1 MKIPQELRELIESG
15 ALAHFVTLNPDG
27 GPQVTAIWVGLDGD
41 DVSAAH
47 LPYEKKLKNI
57 QRDPRVAISLQAN
70 TKNAMGL
77 AEYAVLYGVARI
89 SEGGAPELLQKL
101 AGVYIGADVKFPPMD
116 DPPPGYITHVRV
128 DKIGGVG
135 PWTG

>member
-70 TKNAMGL
+70 TKNAMG
-77 AEYAVLYGVARI
+77 ASGVC
-89 SEGGAPELLQKL
+89 
-101 AGVYIGADVKFPPMD
+101 
-116 DPPPGYITHVRV
+116 
-128 DKIGGVG
+128 G
-135 PWTG
+135 PLRRGSYL